1 MSLKVREQ
9 LPFVEDI
16 LGEREAVLGLSLAGY
31 KNHVYRMVNFGLAF
45 DELSNQDEEKL
56 IIAGIFHDL
65 GIWTDNTFDYLP
77 PSIDLSREYLK
88 RIDRAD
94 ISDHISQM
102 IDEHHKLRTFKGDAL
117 TEAFRKADLV
127 DVSLGVIKFGLDGAF
142 VKDVK
147 ERFPNNGFH
156 VGLLKTAGKWIC
168 RHPLKPIPVLKF

>member
-1 MSLKVREQ
+1 VSLRLREQ

-45 DELSNQDEEKL
+45 DELSPKDEEKI

-77 PSIDLSREYLK
+77 PSIELSRAYLK
-88 RIDRAD
+88 LIDRPE
-94 ISDHISQM
+94 ITDHISQM
-102 IDEHHKLRTFKGDAL
+102 IDQHHKLRSIKGDQL

-127 DVSLGVIKFGLDGAF
+127 DV
-142 VKDVK
+142 
-147 ERFPNNGFH
+147 
-156 VGLLKTAGKWIC
+156 
-168 RHPLKPIPVLKF
+168 